1 MRCSEAEVLFSD
13 WQDGLLGED
22 EAKQLERHLRE
33 CVSCCEREEG
43 LRALAVCLRQLP
55 AVEPPVGLEARIFSA
70 LAASESDEV
79 RVPSPKRASGF
90 VLECNEAQDAFTGAL
105 EETLVTEDR
114 LAFEHHLASCDACRK
129 AFAQFVSVVQLLAK
143 VTPVP
148 VPEDLAERIL
158 NGLRQVSRPVGG
170 RASRTTPARAVKPR
184 WNHFLSGLVGAA
196 ATAAAVFVW
205 SYLPGVGVPKLE
217 ARAVPV
223 SQDVAVHIQ
232 FEADERLDGVVFQV
246 DLPEGLKFIDDSSSP
261 LLAQSVSWR
270 GALEKGKTV
279 VPIVV
284 RGTRPGNYT
293 IEAVV
298 RKGPLIRRTTV
309 VLPVEG

>member
-1 MRCSEAEVLFSD
+1 VRCSEAEALLSD
-13 WQDGLLGED
+13 WQDGLLSED
-22 EAKQLERHLRE
+22 QTIQLESHLRG
-33 CVSCCEREEG
+33 CVSCCERGEG

-55 AVEPPVGLEARIFSA
+55 AVEPPVGLESRIFSA
-70 LAASESDEV
+70 LAALESDEV
-79 RVPSPKRASGF
+79 RVPSPQGTSGF
-90 VLECNEAQDAFTGAL
+90 VFECHEAQDAFTDAL
-105 EETLVTEDR
+105 EETLATDDR
-114 LAFEHHLASCDACRK
+114 LAFEHHLASCEACK
-129 AFAQFVSVVQLLAK
+129 KSFVQFVAVVQLLAK

-148 VPEDLAERIL
+148 VPEDLAEGIL
-158 NGLRQVSRPVGG
+158 KGLRQASRPVGG
-170 RASRTTPARAVKPR
+170 RASRTTRARAVKPR
-184 WNHFLSGLVGAA
+184 WNHFFSGLVGAA
-196 ATAAAVFVW
+196 ATVAAVFVW
-205 SYLPGVGVPKLE
+205 SYLPGVGVPTLE